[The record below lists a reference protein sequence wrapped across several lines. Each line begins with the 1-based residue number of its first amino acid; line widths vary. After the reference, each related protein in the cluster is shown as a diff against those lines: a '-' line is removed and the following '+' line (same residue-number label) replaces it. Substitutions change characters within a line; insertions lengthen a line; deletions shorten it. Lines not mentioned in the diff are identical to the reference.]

1 MYKNCV
7 GNVIKIKFDNSVTIY
22 LNKDEKALEKFSR
35 RRILS
40 VAKYDLR
47 VTVAGDKYR
56 WIKAP
61 LVSNHRVKVIH
72 HKSNDHLLMMSRCK
86 PRNYPTKANRVG
98 FELNKNPNV

>member
-47 VTVAGDKYR
+47 VTVAGDKYM
-56 WIKAP
+56 WISIPFIINEQCIYERRNPPSNSSSVKA
-61 LVSNHRVKVIH
+61 LI
-72 HKSNDHLLMMSRCK
+72 
-86 PRNYPTKANRVG
+86 
-98 FELNKNPNV
+98 